1 MSLTNGEAQEEQLWF
16 KVKKNTKI
24 IFYYLFK
31 KIFLGAVYTK
41 MVKYKHILLAC
52 AVAKPGF
59 HAQFFIVSISFLQ
72 NERIMCDINLC
83 TTYA

>member
-1 MSLTNGEAQEEQLWF
+1 
-16 KVKKNTKI
+16 
-24 IFYYLFK
+24 
-31 KIFLGAVYTK
+31 

-59 HAQFFIVSISFLQ
+59 HAHFFIVSISFLQ

-83 TTYA
+83 TTYMRRKNMLHRLVDLLKKCFQFQSKKVDAPMWYIMHAYVRNFE